1 MKMKTQQSK
10 IYGMK
15 QKESNRGIYSDTSLP
30 QETRKNPNEQLNFS
44 PKGSRKRT
52 KKTQSE

>member
-30 QETRKNPNEQLNFS
+30 QETRKK
-44 PKGSRKRT
+44 PK
-52 KKTQSE
+52 